1 MDKTNTDSNMTI
13 QYSMTI
19 FEDKTD
25 KKGEHKKY
33 DDVYDD
39 LIEDHNVCCVLCGC
53 SIASLSLSSGI
64 YVFIVCSTV
73 LSLIATIDSRYI
85 IDYK

>member
-1 MDKTNTDSNMTI
+1 MC
-13 QYSMTI
+13 
-19 FEDKTD
+19 
-25 KKGEHKKY
+25 
-33 DDVYDD
+33 V
-39 LIEDHNVCCVLCGC
+39 VCCVDVVL
-53 SIASLSLSSGI
+53 SLSLSLSLSSGI